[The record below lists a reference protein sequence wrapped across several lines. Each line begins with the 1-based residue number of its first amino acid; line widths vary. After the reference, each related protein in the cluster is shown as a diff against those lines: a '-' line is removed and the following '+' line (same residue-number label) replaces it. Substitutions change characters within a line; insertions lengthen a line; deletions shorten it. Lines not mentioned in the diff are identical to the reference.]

1 MTIDEARAHQ
11 QYDDCMFCP
20 GCSKLL
26 TGLHGGSRCYTN
38 WIEKK
43 AQQILKNRRMMDI
56 EVKVL
61 IGVVLTSLA
70 GAAVF
75 YITFL
80 IAVDEV
86 RKDIKRK
93 RHGRRK

>member
-20 GCSKLL
+20 GCSRLL
-26 TGLHGGSRCYTN
+26 TGLHMGSQCYTN

-43 AQQILKNRRMMDI
+43 AQQILKNSKKDERR
-56 EVKVL
+56 VL

-70 GAAVF
+70 GAAIF
-75 YITFL
+75 YIAFL
-80 IAVDEV
+80 VAVDEV
-86 RKDIKRK
+86 RKNIKRK

>member
-1 MTIDEARAHQ
+1 M
-11 QYDDCMFCP
+11 
-20 GCSKLL
+20 SV
-26 TGLHGGSRCYTN
+26 
-38 WIEKK
+38 
-43 AQQILKNRRMMDI
+43 

-61 IGVVLTSLA
+61 TGVVLTSLA
-70 GAAVF
+70 GAAIF

-93 RHGRRK
+93 RHVRRK

>member
-1 MTIDEARAHQ
+1 M
-11 QYDDCMFCP
+11 P
-20 GCSKLL
+20 V
-26 TGLHGGSRCYTN
+26 
-38 WIEKK
+38 
-43 AQQILKNRRMMDI
+43 

-61 IGVVLTSLA
+61 IGVALISLA
-70 GAAVF
+70 GAAIF

>member
-1 MTIDEARAHQ
+1 M
-11 QYDDCMFCP
+11 P
-20 GCSKLL
+20 V
-26 TGLHGGSRCYTN
+26 
-38 WIEKK
+38 
-43 AQQILKNRRMMDI
+43 

-61 IGVVLTSLA
+61 IGVALTSLA

-75 YITFL
+75 YITSL
-80 IAVDEV
+80 VAVDEV

>member
-1 MTIDEARAHQ
+1 MSAEI
-11 QYDDCMFCP
+11 
-20 GCSKLL
+20 
-26 TGLHGGSRCYTN
+26 
-38 WIEKK
+38 
-43 AQQILKNRRMMDI
+43 
-56 EVKVL
+56 KVL
-61 IGVVLTSLA
+61 IGLSLVSLA

-93 RHGRRK
+93 RHGRRKRGAHHHWAGNSSSNRDRNRLSHGRSQKQTQVICVG

>member
-1 MTIDEARAHQ
+1 MSAE
-11 QYDDCMFCP
+11 
-20 GCSKLL
+20 
-26 TGLHGGSRCYTN
+26 
-38 WIEKK
+38 IE
-43 AQQILKNRRMMDI
+43 
-56 EVKVL
+56 VL
-61 IGVVLTSLA
+61 IGLSLVSLA

>member
-1 MTIDEARAHQ
+1 M
-11 QYDDCMFCP
+11 P
-20 GCSKLL
+20 V
-26 TGLHGGSRCYTN
+26 
-38 WIEKK
+38 
-43 AQQILKNRRMMDI
+43 

-61 IGVVLTSLA
+61 IVVALTSLA

-80 IAVDEV
+80 VAVDEV

>member
-1 MTIDEARAHQ
+1 M
-11 QYDDCMFCP
+11 
-20 GCSKLL
+20 S
-26 TGLHGGSRCYTN
+26 
-38 WIEKK
+38 
-43 AQQILKNRRMMDI
+43 I

-61 IGVVLTSLA
+61 IGVALTSLA

-86 RKDIKRK
+86 RKNIKRK

>member
-1 MTIDEARAHQ
+1 
-11 QYDDCMFCP
+11 
-20 GCSKLL
+20 
-26 TGLHGGSRCYTN
+26 
-38 WIEKK
+38 
-43 AQQILKNRRMMDI
+43 MDI

-61 IGVVLTSLA
+61 IGVILTSLA

-86 RKDIKRK
+86 RKDIKCK
-93 RHGRRK
+93 RHVRRK

>member
-1 MTIDEARAHQ
+1 
-11 QYDDCMFCP
+11 
-20 GCSKLL
+20 
-26 TGLHGGSRCYTN
+26 
-38 WIEKK
+38 
-43 AQQILKNRRMMDI
+43 MDI
-56 EVKVL
+56 ETKVL
-61 IGVVLTSLA
+61 IGVILTSLA

-80 IAVDEV
+80 VAGDEV